1 MSFRAYLDWRERKWR
16 AERNNVEFT
25 KNNLS
30 IDQIY
35 SIIISSIPS
44 DRHTF
49 IFLSEKK
56 KKTIKFHNPTV
67 AQDRIHLCIHTL
79 AYFLSQKKEKKEKKE
94 KKKEGNTPRWTLCAQ
109 FSTTLSLSN
118 SQNGSEPLSLSSTH
132 SVAATTSSPLLRE
145 AHDRGFLRQTA
156 IPKEH
161 RE

>member
-1 MSFRAYLDWRERKWR
+1 MSFRAYLDWREKKWIV
-16 AERNNVEFT
+16 ERNNVEFT

-56 KKTIKFHNPTV
+56 KKKTIKFHNPTV

-79 AYFLSQKKEKKEKKE
+79 AYFLSQKKEKKEKK
-94 KKKEGNTPRWTLCAQ
+94 KG
-109 FSTTLSLSN
+109 
-118 SQNGSEPLSLSSTH
+118 G
-132 SVAATTSSPLLRE
+132 
-145 AHDRGFLRQTA
+145 
-156 IPKEH
+156 
-161 RE
+161 

>member
-1 MSFRAYLDWRERKWR
+1 MSFRAYLDWREKKWI

-67 AQDRIHLCIHTL
+67 AQDRINLCIHTL

-94 KKKEGNTPRWTLCAQ
+94 KKKG
-109 FSTTLSLSN
+109 
-118 SQNGSEPLSLSSTH
+118 G
-132 SVAATTSSPLLRE
+132 
-145 AHDRGFLRQTA
+145 
-156 IPKEH
+156 
-161 RE
+161 